1 MSLYTDQKTPSRRSF
16 MLDLANDPKGGPLES
31 LFHELCLKYGP
42 VSRTTNDIFRTYR
55 AHQWELSDEQVAEA
69 LSLLEAVHR
78 ETPASKNRAHVQ
90 AFWRFKFIDPES
102 GALLADQDNM
112 PEIDVRLGPGSSL
125 SFTTGTKTSLYAWF
139 LFPFES
145 ASPDFDTVCLRL
157 SKRVDI
163 QVFSEAL
170 APMELLPSAWVVAEE
185 VRAEL
190 VWARIFV
197 AGKNSRDY
205 AQNPKPRRTDGASL
219 RCRLISKINCVAASV
234 CGVTAQA

>member
-1 MSLYTDQKTPSRRSF
+1 MRRFIGYHFFQGAGRIAATDAYYRTQRAMSLYTDQKTPSRRSF

-42 VSRTTNDIFRTYR
+42 VSRTTNDISRTDR
-55 AHQWELSDEQVAEA
+55 AHQWELSDEQAAEA

-145 ASPDFDTVCLRL
+145 ASPDFE
-157 SKRVDI
+157 
-163 QVFSEAL
+163 Q
-170 APMELLPSAWVVAEE
+170 
-185 VRAEL
+185 
-190 VWARIFV
+190 
-197 AGKNSRDY
+197 Y
-205 AQNPKPRRTDGASL
+205 
-219 RCRLISKINCVAASV
+219 V
-234 CGVTAQA
+234 CGFQKELIFKFSPKHWRLWNYYPVRGWWPKKFVPSWYGPESS